1 MRKEETW
8 WKSLESVT
16 GQTFFVAFYCYFY
29 FYFFEVDE
37 ESKGSSDILACG
49 WVSIP
54 PSEYREHLL
63 LRKRFLTWTSEG

>member
-8 WKSLESVT
+8 WKSLESVM
-16 GQTFFVAFYCYFY
+16 GQTFFVDFY

-63 LRKRFLTWTSEG
+63 LRKRFLTWTSGG